1 MRRLQ
6 PQSEHF
12 FTLQNVPL
20 INRRMQKHVH
30 ANRLSMLFQ
39 SIAAYQLLLTLQ
51 KDTPL
56 QFPYPTTN
64 NAHKSVAA
72 PKNSNLAS
80 LNVLCLLSIYQMQTL
95 LTLFSKLFSFFLHGT
110 CLLTVSSFLFIF
122 TWDLPPFLHS
132 IPKKRDSANAHSAR
146 RTVDGKQEYHPCC
159 CSASRSVHPGPHWQ
173 CIPTLQLKAWSPNY
187 KNEPTHV
194 HSQLLLAFQLVST
207 PLPTY
212 MLKFSRFAS
221 QNSMPCDRTQQ
232 LHANTS
238 VINSW
243 AKRSQSHCKSH
254 VKWHSLTQHLHKV
267 RKSYCINNTK
277 AWIKPTFKH
286 IPKLHN
292 AFNMQFVHG
301 HLQFTV
307 RTTCCCILYR
317 HLSQNIHH
325 WCMCY
330 PPGNGDYWM

>member
-1 MRRLQ
+1 
-6 PQSEHF
+6 
-12 FTLQNVPL
+12 
-20 INRRMQKHVH
+20 
-30 ANRLSMLFQ
+30 MLFQ

-72 PKNSNLAS
+72 PKKQQSCQSQCLLLAFHSANSNSFNS
-80 LNVLCLLSIYQMQTL
+80 LFKVLFIFPSRY
-95 LTLFSKLFSFFLHGT
+95 LFTNGLKL
-110 CLLTVSSFLFIF
+110 LFIF

-194 HSQLLLAFQLVST
+194 HSQLSLTFQLVST
-207 PLPTY
+207 ALPTY
-212 MLKFSRFAS
+212 MLKFSRCAS